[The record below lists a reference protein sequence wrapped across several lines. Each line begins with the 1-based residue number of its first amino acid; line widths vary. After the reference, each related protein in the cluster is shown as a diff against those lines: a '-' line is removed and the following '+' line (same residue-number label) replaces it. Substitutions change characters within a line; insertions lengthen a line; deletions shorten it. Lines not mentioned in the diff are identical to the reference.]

1 MKKVL
6 FVCLGNICRSPLA
19 EAVFADLVR
28 EKGLKNKLETDSCG
42 TAAYH
47 VGDNPDPR
55 TIDVATKHKI
65 PVNHVGRQLH
75 SSDFSS
81 FDFIVAMD
89 KSNYQ
94 NIAAI
99 NSASNKIHLMRDFD
113 SVGKGLDVPDPYYG
127 ADDGFEE
134 VFQIVNR
141 CSPNLLKFVQDN

>member
-28 EKGLKNKLETDSCG
+28 KKGLKNKLETDSCG